1 MKKVD
6 IVFCKDCGKILTEDT
21 KFCPYCGYKRKG
33 IPKKALYGFTVLYVM
48 SIVIAIAFC
57 IIGYRIYNNHQA
69 MAGALYSIAAA
80 LGPVALLG
88 LIYDNLLKNSLKEA
102 ALTSFDELSQNV
114 CQRSI
119 NELSNQNSKI
129 EDLTMRLMHISD
141 VGLVAALPE
150 RRHSFKYIEDAILSE
165 NKEIFIVG
173 TSFRGLIWPG
183 PGEEKLMEAIKDRI
197 EKSDCKVK
205 FLLTHPAFAHLRQSL
220 EGIQRRE
227 NFHIAQ
233 EILETVKILKVAGV
247 SHNDIRFVKGTPT
260 IFGIMTSNLMLL
272 NPYPY
277 QRQAYTSVTLVLDSN
292 NGNSQVYR
300 AFEQSHFRGVWDGSN
315 VVELNGYDLLSV
327 QKVFDST
334 LEKLDL
340 CQSDK
345 RLDYE
350 SYKNL
355 LETDSEDV

>member
-1 MKKVD
+1 MKKIDV
-6 IVFCKDCGKILTEDT
+6 IFCKDCGKILSEDT
-21 KFCPYCGYKRKG
+21 RFCPYCGYQRMG
-33 IPKKALYGFTVLYVM
+33 IPKNALYGFTVLYIM
-48 SIVIAIAFC
+48 SVVIAISFC
-57 IIGYRIYNNHQA
+57 VIGFRIYENHQA
-69 MAGALYSIAAA
+69 LSGALYSIAAA

-88 LIYDNLLKNSLKEA
+88 LIYDRLLKNSLKEA
-102 ALTSFDELSQNV
+102 ALTSFDELSKNV

-119 NELSNQNSKI
+119 SDLSDQNKKI
-129 EDLTMRLMHISD
+129 EDLTMRLMHISE
-141 VGLVAALPE
+141 VGLIAALPE
-150 RRHSFKYIEDAILSE
+150 RRHAFKYIEEAINSE

-173 TSFRGLIWPG
+173 TSFRGLLWPG
-183 PGEEKLMEAIKDRI
+183 PGEEKLMEAISNRI
-197 EKSDCKVK
+197 TNSDCKVR

-260 IFGIMTSNLMLL
+260 IFGIMTSSLMLL

-277 QRQAYTSVTLVLDSN
+277 QRQAFTSVAFVLDSK
-292 NGNSQVYR
+292 NGNNQVYR

-315 VVELNGYDLLSV
+315 VVELKGYDLLSV

-334 LEKLDL
+334 LEKLGL

-345 RLDYE
+345 RIDYE
-350 SYKNL
+350 FYKTF
-355 LETDSEDV
+355 LETDGSKE